1 MEKYRS
7 TADPSTGIHPF
18 LPSSRPISPF
28 RLILRP
34 FFLCLRLPIFLIL
47 LPAYLILTLI
57 PTLLSPIPFLAY
69 PLHRFLDYILL
80 RPLLLCFGV
89 WIYHYPILQRPRVRT
104 STSTSTSSTHPS
116 RGDIII
122 SNHASPLDLL
132 YLTAAYSPQY
142 LLLTPTGV
150 VSLSMYNLLTRI
162 GCAPPEITKMSSD
175 LTTVVRKAKAPV
187 ILLAEGAT
195 SNGKGV
201 LSFPQIQSLLEKNGR
216 ECPSTRVFGLG
227 ISYSN
232 DKRETFTLG
241 SKITLFFRLLTEP
254 ACTIKARVTAI
265 PVDAEN
271 VQMVVASLAGVP
283 PLRVSADL
291 GRQFVKH
298 WERTN
303 EGK

>member
-18 LPSSRPISPF
+18 LPPPRPFSTF

-34 FFLCLRLPIFLIL
+34 LILFLRLPIFLIFL
-47 LPAYLILTLI
+47 SAYLILTLI
-57 PTLLSPIPFLAY
+57 PTLLSPIPFLAH
-69 PLHRFLDYILL
+69 PLHRLLDYILL
-80 RPLLLCFGV
+80 RPLLFCFGV
-89 WIYHYPILQRPRVRT
+89 WIYHYPVLQRPRVRT
-104 STSTSTSSTHPS
+104 STSVSTSLTHPS

-142 LLLTPTGV
+142 LLLTSTGV
-150 VSLSMYNLLTRI
+150 THVSIWSLITRI
-162 GCAPPEITKMSSD
+162 GCAPSETNGTPLD
-175 LTTVVRKAKAPV
+175 LTTVVRKGKAPIV
-187 ILLAEGAT
+187 LLAEGAT

-201 LSFPQIQSLLEKNGR
+201 LSFPRIQSLLETTGR
-216 ECPSTRVFGLG
+216 ECPSKRVFALG
-227 ISYSN
+227 IAYSN
-232 DKRETFTLG
+232 DKRETFTVG
-241 SKITLFFRLLTEP
+241 SKMALFFRLLTEP
-254 ACTIKARVTAI
+254 ICAIKARVTAI
-265 PVDAEN
+265 PPDTEN
-271 VQMVVASLAGVP
+271 VQLVVASMAGVP
-283 PLRVSADL
+283 PLRISADL